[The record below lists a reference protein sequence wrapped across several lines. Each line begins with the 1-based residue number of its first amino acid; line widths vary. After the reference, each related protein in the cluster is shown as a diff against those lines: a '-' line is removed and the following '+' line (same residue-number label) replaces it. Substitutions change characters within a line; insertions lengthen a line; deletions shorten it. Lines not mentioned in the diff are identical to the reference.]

1 MNQIN
6 IQYYKTKIG
15 ELILGSFD
23 GKLCLLDFR
32 YRKMRKTVDDRI
44 KKGLNAYFVEH
55 DDEILKKTR
64 EQLDEYLNGDRKE
77 FDIPLLM
84 VGTDF
89 QKSVWD
95 ALMKVPYGTTS
106 TYLQLAKN
114 INNEKAIRAV
124 ASANGANS
132 IGIIIPC
139 HRIIGSDG
147 ELVGYGGGLPVKRR
161 LLKLEE
167 NNNFLSDN
175 EKYNI
180 IGNKDT

>member
-23 GKLCLLDFR
+23 GKLCMLDYR
-32 YRKMRKTVDDRI
+32 YRKMRKAVDDRI
-44 KKGLNAYFVEH
+44 KKGLNANFVEH
-55 DDEILKKTR
+55 DDEILVKAR

-95 ALMKVPYGTTS
+95 ALMKVPFGTTS
-106 TYLQLAKN
+106 TYLQIAKN
-114 INNEKAIRAV
+114 INNEKAVRAV
-124 ASANGANS
+124 ANANGANS
-132 IGIIIPC
+132 ISIIVPC
-139 HRIIGSDG
+139 HRIIGSNG
-147 ELVGYGGGLPVKRR
+147 ELVGYGGGLAVKKR
-161 LLKLEE
+161 LLKLEQK
-167 NNNFLSDN
+167 NS
-175 EKYNI
+175 I
-180 IGNKDT
+180 ILKARGVVLGCPA